1 MRITSSVAAGF
12 LMMCVGAGAAV
23 GAEGE
28 AYRNAS
34 LGMEARVSDLLARM
48 TVDEKISLV
57 HADSKFTTA
66 ALPRFH
72 VARRWMSDGPQGVR
86 EDIGP
91 DTWAPAGHTNDF
103 ATAMPANLGLAAS
116 FDPTLATAYGNV
128 IGEEASTRGKQ
139 VMLGPG
145 VNILRTPL
153 NGRNSE
159 YLGEDP
165 FLAGRMA
172 VAYIDAV
179 QSHGVASCVKHFA
192 ANNQETDRNTIDV
205 EMDDRALH
213 EIYLPAF
220 KAAVTEAH
228 VWCVMTAYNQFRGSF
243 CSENELLLNT
253 ILKGDWQFQGLAM
266 SDWSGTHST
275 VNAANHVLDLEMGT
289 DKPYNDFYFAD
300 ALRTAVEKHE
310 VSEERLD
317 DMARR
322 NLRVMFATGMFDP
335 QPNPP
340 GITALPAEHRDAAR
354 RIEESAIVL
363 LKNDHA
369 TLPLDAS
376 KIKRLLVVGE
386 LADSKTAHDGNSAA
400 IKTSDEITPLQ
411 GIEKFVGPNVQV
423 VYAPGYPFLSRRR
436 NRNAPQPADANLLQ
450 NAVDAAKDADAVIV
464 IAGLHRAQDQEG
476 EDRKNMLLP
485 QSQVDLLTAIAAV
498 NPHTAVVL
506 TGGAVEMD
514 PWLAKTPAL
523 LEYWYGGTEGG
534 DALANVLFGKVNPS
548 AKLPCTFPEKLADS
562 PAHAG
567 NDRSHYPGES
577 GKETYAEGI
586 FVGYRWFDAKKI
598 EPLFPFGYGLSYT
611 TFSCSGLQVAAG
623 EKGSATVQVTVAN
636 TGQRAG
642 AEVVQV
648 YVHDGHAS
656 LPRPER
662 ELKGFQKVELQPGEQ
677 RTVSIPLTSASFS
690 YYDPKQHAWVAE
702 AGDFGIDVGTSS
714 RDLPLHGTYTLAQTI
729 TTKDSR

>member
-1 MRITSSVAAGF
+1 MSANAAAGW
-12 LMMCVGAGAAV
+12 GADNN
-23 GAEGE
+23 
-28 AYRNAS
+28 AYQNPA
-34 LGMEARVSDLLARM
+34 LPLEDRVSNLLAQM
-48 TVDEKISLV
+48 TLDEKIALV

-66 ALPRFH
+66 ALPRFNLP
-72 VARRWMSDGPQGVR
+72 RRWMSDGPQGVR

-103 ATAMPANLGLAAS
+103 STAMPANLGLAAS
-116 FDPTLATAYGNV
+116 FDPQLATAYGNV
-128 IGEEASTRGKQ
+128 IGEEAKTRGKNI
-139 VMLGPG
+139 MLCPA
-145 VNILRTPL
+145 VNIMRTPL
-153 NGRNSE
+153 NGRSSE
-159 YLGEDP
+159 YFGEDP
-165 FLAGRMA
+165 FLASRMA
-172 VAYIDAV
+172 VAYIKAV

-205 EMDDRALH
+205 EVDDRALH

-228 VWCVMTAYNQFRGSF
+228 AWCVMTAYNKLRGTF
-243 CSENELLLNT
+243 CSESDLLLNH
-253 ILKGDWQFQGLAM
+253 ILKTDWQFPGLVM

-275 VNAANHVLDLEMGT
+275 INAANHGLDLEMGT

-310 VSEERLD
+310 VSEDRLD

-335 QPNPP
+335 HPTPP
-340 GITALPAEHRDAAR
+340 GITTLPTEHLDAAR

-369 TLPLDAS
+369 TLPFDAS

-400 IKTSDEITPLQ
+400 IKTHDEITPLQ
-411 GIEKFVGPNVQV
+411 GIQKFLGPNVQV
-423 VYAPGYPFLSRRR
+423 THSLGYASPTRRR
-436 NRNAPQPADANLLQ
+436 NRNAQQPDAPTLLQ
-450 NAVDAAKDADAVIV
+450 NAVNAAKGADAVIV
-464 IAGLHRAQDQEG
+464 IAGLYRAQDQEG

-498 NPHTAVVL
+498 NPRTAVVL

-548 AKLPCTFPEKLADS
+548 AKLPCTFPKTLADS

-567 NDRSHYPGES
+567 NDPSHYPGEG

-611 TFSCSGLQVAAG
+611 TFACSDLHVTPG
-623 EKGSATVQVTVAN
+623 ENGNATVQVTVAN
-636 TGQRAG
+636 TGQREGAG
-642 AEVVQV
+642 KSFSCTC
-648 YVHDGHAS
+648 AS
-656 LPRPER
+656 NVLCARPEH
-662 ELKGFQKVELQPGEQ
+662 ELKGFQKIQLQPGEH
-677 RTVSIPLTSASFS
+677 RTISIPLNAASFS
-690 YYDPKQHAWVAE
+690 YYDPKQSAWVAE
-702 AGDFGIDVGTSS
+702 AGEFGIDVGSSS
-714 RDLPLHGTYTLAQTI
+714 RDLPLHGTYQLAQTLA
-729 TTKDSR
+729 TKDGR